1 MISKITKPFIC
12 LALLVALSWPG
23 ITAAQTTPLHDAAIA
38 SDETRI
44 IALIEAGADV
54 NARDEW
60 AMTPLNIVT
69 AAAAWPDQPKA
80 IIALIDAG
88 ADVNASGGDGYTPLH
103 WAKHSDVVK
112 ALLKAG
118 ADIEARNEWGNTPLH
133 EATTSGAV
141 KALLVGGAGIEVR
154 DNNGSTPLHWVA
166 YRATLK
172 EDLKAMETLEALLDA
187 GANVNAFNDFG
198 YTPLHSAVLG
208 ATIAADIAKM
218 LIEPIDQPR
227 TIDVLIAAGA
237 KPNIKTS
244 AGQPALDLISKNNPL
259 YKSPLWWKLH
269 DLKYADQ

>member
-1 MISKITKPFIC
+1 
-12 LALLVALSWPG
+12 
-23 ITAAQTTPLHDAAIA
+23 
-38 SDETRI
+38 
-44 IALIEAGADV
+44 
-54 NARDEW
+54 
-60 AMTPLNIVT
+60 
-69 AAAAWPDQPKA
+69 
-80 IIALIDAG
+80 
-88 ADVNASGGDGYTPLH
+88 
-103 WAKHSDVVK
+103 
-112 ALLKAG
+112 
-118 ADIEARNEWGNTPLH
+118 
-133 EATTSGAV
+133 
-141 KALLVGGAGIEVR
+141 
-154 DNNGSTPLHWVA
+154 
-166 YRATLK
+166 
-172 EDLKAMETLEALLDA
+172 METLEALLDA